1 MVKKFR
7 AALIIITLLICG
19 YGLITSNM
27 HYTSSAALTLAS
39 IVVIEIFLKIC
50 TIKIPPIISISIYIF
65 VFLSMNLGKSLN
77 FYGVPY
83 WDKFLHL
90 TSGLL
95 LAFIGM
101 LILWSLNAKGK
112 ELHPAVIIAF
122 VLIFSIASAGVW
134 EIWEFTTD
142 SLFGL
147 TAQNNSLNDTM
158 WDIICGTIGGSIVC
172 IFLYLYYYKGK
183 KFKIIKNTIDYMDK
197 K

>member
-7 AALIIITLLICG
+7 TALIIVTLLICG

-27 HYTSSAALTLAS
+27 HYISSAALTLVS
-39 IVVIEIFLKIC
+39 IVVIELFLKIC
-50 TIKIPPIISISIYIF
+50 KVKIPPVIPISIYIF

-95 LAFIGM
+95 LALIGM
-101 LILWSLNAKGK
+101 LILWSLNEKGK

-183 KFKIIKNTIDYMDK
+183 NFKIIKNTIDYMDK

>member
-27 HYTSSAALTLAS
+27 HYISSAALTLVS
-39 IVVIEIFLKIC
+39 IVVIEIFFKIC
-50 TIKIPPIISISIYIF
+50 TVKIPPIISISIYIF

-83 WDKFLHL
+83 WDKLLHH